1 MQNDSGMSDYPLLA
15 LCRCQAVSRMMK
27 TDVVCVV
34 LMEVTKCRDARET
47 VLPVYLVEGG
57 ARVLGKQHPRTLSAM
72 NELIKLYETWG
83 KPEKAE
89 EWRAKLPKTKAIE
102 Q

>member
-47 VLPVYLVEGG
+47 VLPVYL
-57 ARVLGKQHPRTLSAM
+57 LSAIGLSNRM
-72 NELIKLYETWG
+72 KRNVPSYNSFGG
-83 KPEKAE
+83 KSPLTAVLQKILS
-89 EWRAKLPKTKAIE
+89 WSNLRL
-102 Q
+102 

>member
-15 LCRCQAVSRMMK
+15 LCRCQAVSRIMK

-47 VLPVYLVEGG
+47 VLPVYL
-57 ARVLGKQHPRTLSAM
+57 LSAIGLSSRM
-72 NELIKLYETWG
+72 KRNVPI
-83 KPEKAE
+83 
-89 EWRAKLPKTKAIE
+89 I
-102 Q
+102 